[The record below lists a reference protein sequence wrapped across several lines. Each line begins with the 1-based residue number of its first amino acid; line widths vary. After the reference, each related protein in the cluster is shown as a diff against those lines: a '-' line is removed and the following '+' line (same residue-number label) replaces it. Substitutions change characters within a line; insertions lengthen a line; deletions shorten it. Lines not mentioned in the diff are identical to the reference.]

1 MPTVWLVDE
10 PQCARRPVW
19 VPASTDE
26 ATRTGCVGEG
36 LAHMSVIVSTG
47 RRAPDP
53 IAEQAL
59 ALVSGPADEAV
70 DELVALVGGQREPL
84 VGARDALV
92 GRLHRRSDDFDAT
105 KALRLVSRAL
115 ARVGW

>member
-1 MPTVWLVDE
+1 ML
-10 PQCARRPVW
+10 
-19 VPASTDE
+19 
-26 ATRTGCVGEG
+26 
-36 LAHMSVIVSTG
+36 VIVSAG

-59 ALVSGPADEAV
+59 ALVGGPADSAV
-70 DELVALVGGQREPL
+70 EELVAMAGGRREPL